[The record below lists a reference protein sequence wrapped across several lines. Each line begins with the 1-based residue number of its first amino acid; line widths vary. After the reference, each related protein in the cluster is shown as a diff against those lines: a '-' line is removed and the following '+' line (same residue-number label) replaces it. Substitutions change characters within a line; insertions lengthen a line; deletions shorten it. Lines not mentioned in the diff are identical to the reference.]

1 MDLEELRSGI
11 NDLDKIIQDA
21 FTQRMEL
28 CKQVAVY
35 KTEHHMQVFQTDR
48 EKEILKRIRNNA
60 PEGLESPSALLFQ
73 TIMDIS
79 KYLQYRELHKH
90 TEPYQFKPLELS
102 PIPPYSNGGRCSVES
117 QHVSPEANANH
128 AEAQLSPIP
137 PYTVACQGSAGANS
151 ETAAKQ
157 IFGNDCQP
165 EFLPTFADVFEA
177 VQCGKVQFGIIP
189 VQNSTAGSVVQA
201 YDLMSEY
208 NFYICSSTVVEITN
222 CLAVRKGTTL
232 SQVKDVY
239 SHPQALSQC
248 SHFIGNHNM
257 TAHEYGNTATA
268 AELVANSNQPIGA
281 ICSESCAQLHG
292 LEILETHI
300 SDYVPN
306 YTQFFCISKELL
318 LSEKADRISVVLKLP
333 HEEGS
338 LYRLLSKFVI
348 GNMNLLKLES
358 RPIRNGSFEVMFYLD
373 FSGNIHDAS
382 VSALLSDL
390 SENLEYF
397 KFLGNY
403 HLI

>member
-1 MDLEELRSGI
+1 MNLDELRSGI
-11 NDLDKIIQDA
+11 NALDKTIQDA
-21 FTQRMEL
+21 FTERMEL
-28 CKQVAVY
+28 CKQVAHY
-35 KTEHHMQVFQTDR
+35 KNEHHMQVFQTDR
-48 EKEILKRIRNNA
+48 EKEILKRISSNA
-60 PEGLESPSALLFQ
+60 PEGLEGASALLFQ

-90 TEPYQFKPLELS
+90 TERYDFKPL
-102 PIPPYSNGGRCSVES
+102 
-117 QHVSPEANANH
+117 
-128 AEAQLSPIP
+128 QLSPSC
-137 PYTVACQGSAGANS
+137 TVACQGTAGANS

-157 IFGNDCQP
+157 IFGEACQP

-208 NFYICSSTVVEITN
+208 NFYISSSTVVEITN
-222 CLAVRKGTTL
+222 CLAVRKGTEL

-248 SHFIGNHNM
+248 SHFIGNHGM
-257 TAHEYGNTATA
+257 TAHEYSNTATS
-268 AELVANSNQPIGA
+268 AELVANSDEPIGA
-281 ICSESCAQLHG
+281 ICSESCAELHG
-292 LEILETHI
+292 LEILQTRI

-306 YTQFFCISKELL
+306 YTQFFCITKELL
-318 LSEKADRISVVLKLP
+318 LSENADRISVVLKLP

-403 HLI
+403 AVM

>member
-1 MDLEELRSGI
+1 MNLDELRSGI
-11 NDLDKIIQDA
+11 NALDKTIQDA

-48 EKEILKRIRNNA
+48 EKEILNRISNNA
-60 PEGLESPSALLFQ
+60 PEGLEGSSALLFQ

-90 TEPYQFKPLELS
+90 TEPYQFKPLELP

-128 AEAQLSPIP
+128 AEEQLSPIP

-318 LSEKADRISVVLKLP
+318 LSEKADRISVMLKLP